1 MTEGKNITVG
11 NNLNHSA
18 CFVSSPII
26 IIIIVKQPYWGRGWG
41 IFEATPPPT
50 PQKRKKSKAPSKTKI
65 LMRILRRPLIVD
77 QINSAYNEEATGAM
91 QNFVVKQFQ
100 NFSVICCC

>member
-1 MTEGKNITVG
+1 MTAG

-26 IIIIVKQPYWGRGWG
+26 IVIILKQTYFGKGWG
-41 IFEATPPPT
+41 ISEATPPPT
-50 PQKRKKSKAPSKTKI
+50 LKKKKSKAPSKTKI
-65 LMRILRRPLIVD
+65 LMRILRSPLIVD
-77 QINSAYNEEATGAM
+77 QINSAYNEGATGAV

-100 NFSVICCC
+100 SFSVICCC